1 MHIHC
6 KWQSNQTKLIKPHS
20 QAKLQTVFHQRSS
33 DPERG
38 VPHPAINTDGPW
50 PLKAYGTRHTHHVTS
65 RGSLSLMSSVYE
77 EEMVTACEGHTNVW
91 EITLPKFQ
99 CFEVLAML
107 KHAGITATFTSKP
120 LESISGI

>member
-1 MHIHC
+1 MAV
-6 KWQSNQTKLIKPHS
+6 KPHKTD
-20 QAKLQTVFHQRSS
+20 QAPLPSEAPNRFPPALQRSGG
-33 DPERG
+33 G

-91 EITLPKFQ
+91 EITNLYTYK
-99 CFEVLAML
+99 
-107 KHAGITATFTSKP
+107 
-120 LESISGI
+120 